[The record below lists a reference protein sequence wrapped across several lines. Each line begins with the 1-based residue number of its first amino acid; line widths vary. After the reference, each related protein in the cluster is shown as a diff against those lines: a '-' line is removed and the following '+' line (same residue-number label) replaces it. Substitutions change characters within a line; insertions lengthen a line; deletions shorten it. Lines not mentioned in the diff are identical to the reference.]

1 MKLLALTSRHFQLP
15 WPQPRKGS
23 AAVSSSYHGSFHQA
37 IAPVLFIGQCIA
49 LMPVVE
55 IFNHNFRRARFKPLS
70 ARFLYSML
78 YLAIAGVYG
87 VCTCR
92 WCFVKGLDVTLFGD
106 SVFIVVVYMTAVL
119 FLLIAPQWH
128 TVLKMFNECEKV
140 MLRDAYRKVTERYTR
155 FNLAW
160 QIRLIAFGIMLL
172 AVIED
177 SLSFNS
183 AYQGNVVN
191 LQFCNHSNVTFWE
204 NFYIREHPQV
214 LRNIPV
220 NFGSVLIIEWL
231 NKCMRLTWTYL
242 DVFIISFSLAAQFR
256 YNQIYYRLI
265 SLPSVA
271 SLPSTFWR
279 NIRTDYLAVSQLV
292 AFLDDKFGHLILL
305 ACANDMFFI
314 ATQLFQGF
322 QRRPAFATM
331 IYYWYSLSLLIF
343 RTLCMLYV
351 GSGIHVASMS
361 PLTILRNV
369 PSKNWGLDVGKANL
383 YPKLKGRLRY
393 QLPVAESKDAVL
405 VVLCCFGFY
414 RSLCADQLDGAF
426 YGDYRASRKWRSMMI
441 RWKSQEDVYLRPPYR
456 VYGRSLKFKIR
467 LIGFSVIILA
477 IIEDSLH
484 VASSIKIHHKYINF
498 CNVTGTFWEL
508 YYNRE
513 HPQVFKYVSYN
524 LPTVLLVEFTHK
536 VYLFIWTFMDL
547 FITLISIG
555 LLTRFE
561 QFYQRI
567 EHLKGK
573 SKPEVFWAEV
583 RGDYTK
589 ISSLVTYLDE
599 ILSPMILITCA
610 SDVFFIT
617 FQLYMAVRMKTT
629 SITTIYYRFSLIFL
643 IFRALLMLL
652 TSSHVYV
659 ASRKPLEI
667 LRAVPMSSWTTSVQ
681 RFINEIL
688 TIDNALSGH
697 RFFYLKRSVILA
709 MAGTLITYEL
719 VMLSEEKPLDS
730 SNICG

>member
-37 IAPVLFIGQCIA
+37 VAPVLFIGQCIA

-78 YLAIAGVYG
+78 YLVIAGVYG

-92 WCFVKGLDVTLFGD
+92 WCFLKGLNVSLFGD
-106 SVFIVVVYMTAVL
+106 LFYMVVVYTSAVF

-204 NFYIREHPQV
+204 NLFIREYPQIW
-214 LRNIPV
+214 RNIPV
-220 NFGSVLIIEWL
+220 NFGLVLIIEWIIR
-231 NKCMRLTWTYL
+231 CMRLTWTYL

-305 ACANDMFFI
+305 ACANDMLFI

-322 QRRPAFATM
+322 QRRPTFATI
-331 IYYWYSLSLLIF
+331 IYYWYSLGLLIF
-343 RTLCMLYV
+343 RTLCTLYV
-351 GSGIHVASMS
+351 GSGVHVASMS
-361 PLTILRNV
+361 SLNILRSV
-369 PSKNWGLDVGKANL
+369 PSEDWGLDL
-383 YPKLKGRLRY
+383 QRL
-393 QLPVAESKDAVL
+393 
-405 VVLCCFGFY
+405 
-414 RSLCADQLDGAF
+414 
-426 YGDYRASRKWRSMMI
+426 M
-441 RWKSQEDVYLRPPYR
+441 EDV
-456 VYGRSLKFKIR
+456 
-467 LIGFSVIILA
+467 
-477 IIEDSLH
+477 
-484 VASSIKIHHKYINF
+484 AS
-498 CNVTGTFWEL
+498 
-508 YYNRE
+508 
-513 HPQVFKYVSYN
+513 
-524 LPTVLLVEFTHK
+524 
-536 VYLFIWTFMDL
+536 
-547 FITLISIG
+547 
-555 LLTRFE
+555 
-561 QFYQRI
+561 
-567 EHLKGK
+567 
-573 SKPEVFWAEV
+573 
-583 RGDYTK
+583 GDNT
-589 ISSLVTYLDE
+589 
-599 ILSPMILITCA
+599 
-610 SDVFFIT
+610 
-617 FQLYMAVRMKTT
+617 
-629 SITTIYYRFSLIFL
+629 
-643 IFRALLMLL
+643 
-652 TSSHVYV
+652 
-659 ASRKPLEI
+659 
-667 LRAVPMSSWTTSVQ
+667 
-681 RFINEIL
+681 
-688 TIDNALSGH
+688 LSGKK
-697 RFFYLKRSVILA
+697 FFYLRRQIILA
-709 MAGTLITYEL
+709 MAATLVTYEL
-719 VMLSEEKPLDS
+719 VLMDQIKQAPDKTKDCSYF
-730 SNICG
+730 

>member
-1 MKLLALTSRHFQLP
+1 MNSLPMDDFWGALKPVIFVAQIFTLFPVQGVLAKDVYGINFRWRSLRTLYSLFF
-15 WPQPRKGS
+15 
-23 AAVSSSYHGSFHQA
+23 V
-37 IAPVLFIGQCIA
+37 VLAFIA
-49 LMPVVE
+49 LCAQINLTALFTVTTGQVAG
-55 IFNHNFRRARFKPLS
+55 I
-70 ARFLYSML
+70 LYFGL
-78 YLAIAGVYG
+78 NLTGAI
-87 VCTCR
+87 
-92 WCFVKGLDVTLFGD
+92 CF
-106 SVFIVVVYMTAVL
+106 
-119 FLLIAPQWH
+119 
-128 TVLKMFNECEKV
+128 
-140 MLRDAYRKVTERYTR
+140 
-155 FNLAW
+155 
-160 QIRLIAFGIMLL
+160 
-172 AVIED
+172 
-177 SLSFNS
+177 
-183 AYQGNVVN
+183 
-191 LQFCNHSNVTFWE
+191 
-204 NFYIREHPQV
+204 
-214 LRNIPV
+214 
-220 NFGSVLIIEWL
+220 LII
-231 NKCMRLTWTYL
+231 
-242 DVFIISFSLAAQFR
+242 
-256 YNQIYYRLI
+256 
-265 SLPSVA
+265 
-271 SLPSTFWR
+271 
-279 NIRTDYLAVSQLV
+279 
-292 AFLDDKFGHLILL
+292 
-305 ACANDMFFI
+305 
-314 ATQLFQGF
+314 
-322 QRRPAFATM
+322 
-331 IYYWYSLSLLIF
+331 
-343 RTLCMLYV
+343 
-351 GSGIHVASMS
+351 
-361 PLTILRNV
+361 
-369 PSKNWGLDVGKANL
+369 
-383 YPKLKGRLRY
+383 
-393 QLPVAESKDAVL
+393 
-405 VVLCCFGFY
+405 
-414 RSLCADQLDGAF
+414 
-426 YGDYRASRKWRSMMI
+426 SRKWRAMMI

-477 IIEDSLH
+477 IIEDLLH

-617 FQLYMAVRMKTT
+617 FQLYMTVRMKTT

-697 RFFYLKRSVILA
+697 RFFYLKKSVILA